1 MGRRRIAIALGALFV
16 AVAASTATIETIDV
30 GRADGVYSLHA
41 ETFLDASPEAI
52 SRVILDFDRFGRI
65 SSVYKEY
72 GYLDPQP
79 DGTPTVFT
87 RMEGCLIENV
97 FCKSMTR
104 VERLESAETGYIR
117 TVVLP
122 EQSDFKRSTS
132 EWFIEAEGEG
142 SRMTYRLEMEP
153 DFWVPPVVGPWYLKR
168 TLLRGGGAA
177 IDRIERLAQE
187 AEAGGQTDAV
197 DEADG
202 EGFAGGVETSARD
215 R

>member
-1 MGRRRIAIALGALFV
+1 MSPRRIAIAIGAVL
-16 AVAASTATIETIDV
+16 VAAAGSTATIETIDV
-30 GRADGVYSLHA
+30 DLEAGVYSLHA
-41 ETFLDASPEAI
+41 ETLLAASPEAI
-52 SRVILDFDRFGRI
+52 SGVILDFDRFGRI

-72 GYLDPQP
+72 GYLEPQP

-87 RMEGCLIENV
+87 RMESCLMTNL

-117 TVVLP
+117 TVTLP
-122 EQSDFKRSTS
+122 ERSDFRRSTS
-132 EWFIEAEGEG
+132 QWFIEAEGAG

-187 AEAGGQTDAV
+187 AELISRSD
-197 DEADG
+197 
-202 EGFAGGVETSARD
+202 
-215 R
+215 